1 MSIFTTNL
9 ECNPKFRD
17 KDGLSCDSYTKNKW
31 CTESGDQG
39 PAWGSDYPSIDEY
52 YNVDGETPLVCPQCG
67 CNKGMILVLIHQV
80 SNNYCKIL
88 LKMFCIEHLYEIGN
102 VKRASTMS
110 IEPWQTAWEDS
121 VKVTCME
128 GNLHIFAQNC

>member
-1 MSIFTTNL
+1 MVSIFTTNL

-80 SNNYCKIL
+80 LLMIIAKYCYK
-88 LKMFCIEHLYEIGN
+88 C
-102 VKRASTMS
+102 
-110 IEPWQTAWEDS
+110 
-121 VKVTCME
+121 
-128 GNLHIFAQNC
+128 FALNIHMK